1 MAEGLLKI
9 VVQAVNAV
17 LLRGG
22 EGTQSTP
29 PLQQLPQA
37 LADGRIVADPL
48 GDDVI
53 CSLQSVRRRLH
64 ALVRVDEVLGS
75 FLRPGAVSLLGKQQL
90 CQGFQPLFPGYGG
103 AGAAFLLVGAVEILH
118 LCQGLGAVDGGGQ
131 FLRQLA
137 LLLDGLFHRIPAFLQ
152 PAEVLEPFLQRPEGG
167 VVHSAM
173 KLLAVAGNEGDRVA
187 LVQQPDHV
195 FHMPGVLIQLL
206 RQRLNHIHACC
217 ILSLKSHRR
226 DGGGFWLFEISLL
239 RPA

>member
-1 MAEGLLKI
+1 M
-9 VVQAVNAV
+9 
-17 LLRGG
+17 
-22 EGTQSTP
+22 
-29 PLQQLPQA
+29 
-37 LADGRIVADPL
+37 
-48 GDDVI
+48 
-53 CSLQSVRRRLH
+53 
-64 ALVRVDEVLGS
+64 
-75 FLRPGAVSLLGKQQL
+75 
-90 CQGFQPLFPGYGG
+90 
-103 AGAAFLLVGAVEILH
+103 LVGAVKILH

-137 LLLDGLFHRIPAFLQ
+137 LLLDGFFHRIPAFLQ
-152 PAEVLEPFLQRPEGG
+152 PTEVLEPFLQRPEGG

-226 DGGGFWLFEISLL
+226 DGGGFWLFVISLL